1 MCKRLWFVLGEYL
14 QKASLYQIPFCFG
27 IPTKKYVKI
36 LWFCITNYMNGADSF
51 FVSFGI
57 FFNFTAVLHAV
68 DKVGAGENTGQGIVV
83 LLGYGI
89 VFVIVA
95 LGTCDREPEEGS
107 GECIDLFRPFF
118 GFHREAIA
126 VVEFVAEPYETKCRQ
141 VSD

>member
-1 MCKRLWFVLGEYL
+1 
-14 QKASLYQIPFCFG
+14 
-27 IPTKKYVKI
+27 
-36 LWFCITNYMNGADSF
+36 MNGADSF

-57 FFNFTAVLHAV
+57 FFNFAAVLHAV
-68 DKVGAGENTGQGIVV
+68 NKVGAGENTGQGIVV

-107 GECIDLFRPFF
+107 GERIDLFRPFF
-118 GFHREAIA
+118 GFHRESIA